1 MLSGWTIK
9 QRFGVCGPRV
19 PAVKL
24 CVSAKTSHLGF
35 HIPLLNRFPQ
45 QLVVAIPDGRGETHT
60 GGTVRWEANR
70 SALQERGHCRGGASA
85 SKHRGGSRSGCSR
98 RPPLFLDG
106 LRRGTEPH

>member
-45 QLVVAIPDGRGETHT
+45 QLVVAIPDDR
-60 GGTVRWEANR
+60 A
-70 SALQERGHCRGGASA
+70 
-85 SKHRGGSRSGCSR
+85 
-98 RPPLFLDG
+98 
-106 LRRGTEPH
+106 